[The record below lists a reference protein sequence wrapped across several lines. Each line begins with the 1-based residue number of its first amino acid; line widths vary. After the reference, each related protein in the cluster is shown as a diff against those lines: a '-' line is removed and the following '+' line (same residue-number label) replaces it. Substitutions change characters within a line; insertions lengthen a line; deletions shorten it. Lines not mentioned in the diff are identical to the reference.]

1 LRRFQPI
8 HPTLCRSKAAPPSS
22 LSIHICRRLLSSEPS
37 NLVASA
43 NQIGRIEINRRAMK
57 YLLATMVLLTGSA
70 LALPAV
76 GPPERHFH
84 VSSTGDVYEWQPG
97 FGIIVV
103 RARIETRTRR
113 VSDGKNVVELER
125 TTRIKRDR
133 QLERP
138 FTERPR
144 ANDRARDDAESF
156 PEQVAP
162 AQ

>member
-1 LRRFQPI
+1 
-8 HPTLCRSKAAPPSS
+8 
-22 LSIHICRRLLSSEPS
+22 
-37 NLVASA
+37 
-43 NQIGRIEINRRAMK
+43 MK
-57 YLLATMVLLTGSA
+57 YLLANMVLLTASA

-84 VSSTGDVYEWQPG
+84 RSSTGDLYEWQPG

-103 RARIETRTRR
+103 RGGRIQTRTRR
-113 VSDGKNVVELER
+113 VSDGKSVVEVER
-125 TTRIKRDR
+125 TTRVTRDPN
-133 QLERP
+133 LERP